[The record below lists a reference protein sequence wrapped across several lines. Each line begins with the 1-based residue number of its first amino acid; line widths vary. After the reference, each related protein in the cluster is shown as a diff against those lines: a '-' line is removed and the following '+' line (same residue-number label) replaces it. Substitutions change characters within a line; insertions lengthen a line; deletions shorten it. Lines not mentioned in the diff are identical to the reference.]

1 MDLAPGLGTVRG
13 DAGALSHAL
22 MNLCVNAMDAMPK
35 GGLLHIQTAA
45 TTEGGLELRVRD
57 TGEGMAPEV
66 LAKAMEPF
74 FTTKPQGKG
83 TGLGLAMVYG
93 TMVAH
98 NGTFDLR
105 SQLGVGTEA
114 ILSFP
119 ASRVEGAIEVSALIP
134 SVKAPQASLRILL
147 VDDDEL
153 IRESVAPML
162 EMLGHEVTAVS
173 GGPQALR
180 LLEGELQVELV
191 ILDMNM
197 PGMNGAEA
205 LPLVLQCRPAM
216 YVLMASGYS
225 DQEIAPLLVGR
236 PRVASLR
243 KPFSLKEVQAKIAE
257 LGIAAGS
264 PDPA

>member
-1 MDLAPGLGTVRG
+1 
-13 DAGALSHAL
+13 
-22 MNLCVNAMDAMPK
+22 
-35 GGLLHIQTAA
+35 
-45 TTEGGLELRVRD
+45 
-57 TGEGMAPEV
+57 MAPDV

-114 ILSFP
+114 ILGFP
-119 ASRVEGAIEVSALIP
+119 ASRAEAAVEVAFLVP
-134 SVKAPQASLRILL
+134 SVKQTPQASLRILL

-153 IRESVAPML
+153 IRESVGPML
-162 EMLGHEVTAVS
+162 EMLGHEVTVAA
-173 GGPQALR
+173 GGAEALH
-180 LLEGELQVELV
+180 LLEGGLPVDLV

-205 LPLVLQCRPAM
+205 LTLALQLRPALHI
-216 YVLMASGYS
+216 LMASGYS
-225 DQEIAPLLVGR
+225 DQDIAPLLEGR
-236 PRVASLR
+236 PRVASIR
-243 KPFSLKEVQAKIAE
+243 KPFSLKEVQVKLAE
-257 LGIAAGS
+257 LGIATGS
-264 PDPA
+264 SDPS

>member
-1 MDLAPGLGTVRG
+1 
-13 DAGALSHAL
+13 

-35 GGLLHIQTAA
+35 GGVLHIHTAA
-45 TTEGGLELRVRD
+45 TPDGGVELRVQD

-74 FTTKPQGKG
+74 FTTKPKGKG

-98 NGTFDLR
+98 NGSFDLH
-105 SQLGVGTEA
+105 SQPGIGTEA
-114 ILSFP
+114 ILGFP
-119 ASRVEGAIEVSALIP
+119 ASRVAAVVAA
-134 SVKAPQASLRILL
+134 KAPDLASVRPLQASLRILL

-153 IRESVAPML
+153 IRDSVGPML
-162 EMLGHEVTAVS
+162 EMLGHEVTTAP
-173 GGPQALR
+173 GGAEALH
-180 LLEGELQVELV
+180 LLEEGQPVELV

-197 PGMNGAEA
+197 PGMNGTEA
-205 LPLVLQCRPAM
+205 LPLILQCRPEIH
-216 YVLMASGYS
+216 VLMASGYS
-225 DQEIAPLLVGR
+225 DQEIAPLLHGR

-257 LGIAAGS
+257 LGIVTTLL
-264 PDPA
+264 PPA